1 MKKNQDRTTGY
12 IEMRSSK
19 LKCFFW
25 EKLRCDYPLCK
36 NHLHWFIFFLTFIHF
51 VLVKSSS
58 LSYEDTSREKLYYFF
73 GSKNCGPCSGS
84 NLHVPNH
91 VTELLIPL
99 WLFSVDDSTPG
110 IVELLAG
117 HHSSSPPHSQCPPP
131 APAPYANQYVSSN
144 PSARARTR
152 CSTFAL
158 LDRLVS
164 FSHPHVF
171 HSF

>member
-58 LSYEDTSREKLYYFF
+58 LSYEDTSREKTILFF
-73 GSKNCGPCSGS
+73 WFKKLWTMFWKQLARAEPRHRTPHPALTFLCGRFNPWNSRIACWTS
-84 NLHVPNH
+84 LQ
-91 VTELLIPL
+91 
-99 WLFSVDDSTPG
+99 F
-110 IVELLAG
+110 
-117 HHSSSPPHSQCPPP
+117 PPHSQCPPP

-158 LDRLVS
+158 LDL
-164 FSHPHVF
+164 
-171 HSF
+171 